1 MRKQLLYLI
10 AVLSLAGGMVLA
22 VVSFTATGS
31 QEEPLAIGAPLPT
44 RVPATATV
52 TAEPR
57 PDEPTPT
64 PTPQGDPRLAALD
77 INRLVIPG
85 INVDAPIVV
94 LGVLPDGT
102 MASPDGPEEVA
113 WYTFSAKPGQIGNV
127 VLSGH
132 LDYIDY
138 GAAVFW
144 DLNTL
149 RPGDELHL
157 ILEDDTEVTYVV
169 ESVREYDEATA
180 PVQDIVGPTANESIT
195 LITCSGSFDPSNLHY
210 NRRLVVRGSRMVA
223 DQTLSPERPEAP
235 TTGVS
240 LPTNLTPKGSITVS

>member
-1 MRKQLLYLI
+1 MRQRLLYSL
-10 AVLSLAGGMVLA
+10 AVLTISAGMVLL
-22 VVSFTATGS
+22 VVSLRGNEE
-31 QEEPLAIGAPLPT
+31 EEPLAIGAPLPT
-44 RVPATATV
+44 RVPATATA
-52 TAEPR
+52 TATVEPE
-57 PDEPTPT
+57 PDAPTPT

-85 INVDAPIVV
+85 IGVDAPIVV
-94 LGVLPDGT
+94 LGILPDGT

-132 LDYIDY
+132 LDYINY

-144 DLNTL
+144 DLNVL

-157 ILEDDTEVTYVV
+157 ILEDDTQVTYTV

-180 PVQDIVGPTANESIT
+180 PVQDIVGPTADESIT

-210 NRRLVVRGSRMVA
+210 NRRLVVRGTRV
-223 DQTLSPERPEAP
+223 
-235 TTGVS
+235 
-240 LPTNLTPKGSITVS
+240 LTAASNP